1 MAFFI
6 NSLEM
11 TIELYLSI
19 FSFKYFPF
27 MFLTPALN
35 SDKTFASSIE
45 ILLNTRI
52 ILSLRLSSTD
62 CSCLLYT
69 SVPDTF
75 QILFVFWYLVIFQSV
90 QFVPSQEYHLFRGG
104 FQFGFESIVCHVLM
118 MPFFEA
124 PAQKPFEESHL
135 FADGRCV

>member
-62 CSCLLYT
+62 CRVSKFDNAGCSL
-69 SVPDTF
+69 
-75 QILFVFWYLVIFQSV
+75 
-90 QFVPSQEYHLFRGG
+90 
-104 FQFGFESIVCHVLM
+104 
-118 MPFFEA
+118 
-124 PAQKPFEESHL
+124 
-135 FADGRCV
+135 